1 MAIDPRRCRVLL
13 MKELGEDSTGVSSP
27 LWVPARFLRRLP
39 SNVVSSSVFDIE
51 AECSRP
57 LGGSFE
63 RCVDWDVGETGDN
76 DEAVSGAA
84 ALLEVVGGVS
94 GVTARTV

>member
-1 MAIDPRRCRVLL
+1 
-13 MKELGEDSTGVSSP
+13 MKELGEDSGSVSSP
-27 LWVPARFLRRLP
+27 SWVLALFLRRLP
-39 SNVVSSSVFDIE
+39 SNVFSSSVFDID
-51 AECSRP
+51 AECSR
-57 LGGSFE
+57 LLCVSFE
-63 RCVDWDVGETGDN
+63 RCADWDVGEAGDK

>member
-1 MAIDPRRCRVLL
+1 MN
-13 MKELGEDSTGVSSP
+13 ELGDDSGIGSSP
-27 LWVPARFLRRLP
+27 SCVLALFLRRLP
-39 SNVVSSSVFDIE
+39 SDVVSSSVFDID
-51 AECSRP
+51 AECSR
-57 LGGSFE
+57 LRWGSFE
-63 RCVDWDVGETGDN
+63 RCVEWDIGEAGDK